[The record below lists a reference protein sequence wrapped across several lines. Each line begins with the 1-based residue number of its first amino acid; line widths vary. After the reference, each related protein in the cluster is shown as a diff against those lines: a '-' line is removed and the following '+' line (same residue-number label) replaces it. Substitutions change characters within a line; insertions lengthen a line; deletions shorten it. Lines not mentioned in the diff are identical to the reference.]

1 MTKSET
7 IRKRNIELNQRV
19 EELEQQIADMY
30 DEDKARVELAET
42 LIAQLHETKDEYERV
57 LEILESQKI
66 EYDKL
71 IAETKELKTQM
82 KKDMWQMVRYLLFNK
97 IKKIFQRKHRDI

>member
-19 EELEQQIADMY
+19 EELEQQIADMHN
-30 DEDKARVELAET
+30 EDKARIELAET
-42 LIAQLHETKDEYERV
+42 LITQLHETKDEYERV
-57 LEILESQKI
+57 LEIIDSQRI